1 MSRVSLRTKLIAAML
16 ALVAWTL
23 LVIGAASV
31 SLLRSYLIDRVDEQ
45 VAKLS
50 VQTLARLAHSG
61 DLTYSM
67 QRLPPE
73 GLVQVVEAD
82 GTVGP
87 SAAGESATGRP
98 SPADLPP
105 PGDIATRASGGVSW
119 RVKTVSLPSGRTLVT
134 AIGLGGV
141 TQITTRLGLIVV
153 LGGAVVLA
161 LAGLIGIV
169 LVRRS
174 LRPLAEIERTAGSI
188 AAGNMSSRV
197 PDRDPR
203 TEVGRLARS
212 LNGMLAQIEKAFDDR
227 SRSEAAAR
235 ESEERMRRFVAD
247 ASHELRTPLTSI
259 RGYAEFHRQAPQTD
273 VTRLMRRIESEAERM
288 SLLVDDLLLLARLDQ
303 QRPLQSKPVDL
314 LAIAG
319 DAVQDARILAPGRSI
334 SLAVEGTTAPI
345 VPGDEVRL
353 RQVVGNLMSNALT
366 HTPDGVP
373 VTVTVGAAG
382 SEAFVEVADKGPGMT
397 SEEAARVFERFYR
410 ADPARTHDESSGTG
424 LGLSIVSSLVKAHG
438 GTVTVETSPGTGA
451 AFRVVLRLE
460 PEHD

>member
-31 SLLRSYLIDRVDEQ
+31 SLLRSYLVDRVDEQ
-45 VAKLS
+45 VTKLS
-50 VQTLARLAHSG
+50 DQTIGRLAHGG
-61 DLTYSM
+61 DLVYSA

-73 GLVQVVEAD
+73 GVVQLIKPD
-82 GTVGP
+82 GTPGL
-87 SAAGESATGRP
+87 SASGESVTRKP
-98 SPADLPP
+98 SLTDLPA
-105 PGDIATRASGGVSW
+105 PGAPTAHVSEGVSW
-119 RVKTVSLPSGRTLVT
+119 RVKTVPLPGGGTLVT
-134 AIGLGGV
+134 AVGLVGV
-141 TQITTRLGLIVV
+141 TQITTRLGMIVI
-153 LGGAVVLA
+153 LGGAVVLCLA
-161 LAGLIGIV
+161 AGLGIL

-174 LRPLAEIERTAGSI
+174 LRPLAEIEKTAGSI
-188 AAGNMSSRV
+188 AAGNMSSRI

-203 TEVGRLARS
+203 TEVGRLAHS
-212 LNGMLAQIEKAFDDR
+212 LNGMLTQIERAFDDR

-259 RGYAEFHRQAPQTD
+259 RGYAEFHRQAPQSD

-288 SLLVDDLLLLARLDQ
+288 SILVEDLLLLARLDQ

-319 DAVQDARILAPGRSI
+319 DAVQDARILSPGRSI
-334 SLAVEGTTAPI
+334 SLVVEGTTAPI
-345 VPGDEVRL
+345 VSGDEVRL

-373 VTVTVGAAG
+373 VTVTVGAG
-382 SEAFVEVADKGPGMT
+382 GEEAFVEVADKGPGMT
-397 SEEAARVFERFYR
+397 ADEADRVFERFYR

-438 GTVTVETSPGTGA
+438 GTVTVTTSPGAGA
-451 AFRVVLRLE
+451 AFRVTLRLE
-460 PEHD
+460 P

>member
-16 ALVAWTL
+16 ALVTGTL

-45 VAKLS
+45 VTKLS
-50 VQTLARLAHSG
+50 DQTIGRLSHGG
-61 DLTYSM
+61 DLTYWM

-73 GLVQVVEAD
+73 SRLQIVAPD
-82 GTVGP
+82 GTPGET
-87 SAAGESATGRP
+87 AAGESATGRLP
-98 SPADLPP
+98 LTGLPP
-105 PGDIATRASGGVSW
+105 AGEPVTRASGGQSW
-119 RVKTVSLPSGRTLVT
+119 RVKTAALPDGGGTLVT
-134 AIGLGGV
+134 AIALGGV
-141 TQITTRLGLIVV
+141 TQITTRLGMIVF
-153 LGGAVVLA
+153 LGGAVVLCLA
-161 LAGLIGIV
+161 AGLGV
-169 LVRRS
+169 LLVRRS

-188 AAGNMSSRV
+188 AAGNMSSRI

-203 TEVGRLARS
+203 TEVGRLAHS
-212 LNGMLAQIEKAFDDR
+212 LNGMLAQIETAFDDR

-259 RGYAEFHRQAPQTD
+259 RGYAEFHRQAPHTD
-273 VTRLMRRIESEAERM
+273 VTRLMRRIEGEAERM
-288 SLLVDDLLLLARLDQ
+288 SLLVEDLLLLARLDQ

-319 DAVQDARILAPGRSI
+319 DAVQDARILAPGRAI

-345 VPGDEVRL
+345 VSGDEVRL

-373 VTVTVGAAG
+373 VMVTVGADG
-382 SEAFVEVADKGPGMT
+382 DEAFVEVADKGPGMT
-397 SEEAARVFERFYR
+397 ADEAARVFERFYR
-410 ADPARTHDESSGTG
+410 ADPARTHDEASGTG
-424 LGLSIVSSLVKAHG
+424 LGLSIVSSLVKAHR
-438 GTVTVETSPGTGA
+438 GTVTVETAPGVGA
-451 AFRVVLRLE
+451 AFRVTLRLE
-460 PEHD
+460 P

>member
-31 SLLRSYLIDRVDEQ
+31 SLLRSYLVDRVDEQ
-45 VAKLS
+45 VTKLS
-50 VQTLARLAHSG
+50 DQTVARLAHGG

-73 GLVQVVEAD
+73 GLVQLVMAD
-82 GTVGP
+82 GSPGP
-87 SAAGESATGRP
+87 SASGESVVSKP
-98 SPADLPP
+98 SLSDLPA
-105 PGDIATRASGGVSW
+105 PGEPVTHASDGLSW
-119 RVKTVSLPSGRTLVT
+119 RVKTAALPGGGTLVT
-134 AIGLGGV
+134 AIALGGV
-141 TQITTRLGLIVV
+141 TQITTRLGMIVILGGVVV
-153 LGGAVVLA
+153 LCLA
-161 LAGLIGIV
+161 AGLGIL

-188 AAGNMSSRV
+188 AAGNMSSRI

-203 TEVGRLARS
+203 TEVGRLAHS
-212 LNGMLAQIEKAFDDR
+212 LNGMLAQIERAFDDR

-259 RGYAEFHRQAPQTD
+259 RGYAEFHRQAPQSD

-288 SLLVDDLLLLARLDQ
+288 SLLVEDLLLLARLDQ

-334 SLAVEGTTAPI
+334 SLVVEGTTAPI
-345 VPGDEVRL
+345 VSGDEVRL
-353 RQVVGNLMSNALT
+353 RQVVGNLMSNALA

-373 VTVTVGAAG
+373 VTVTVGAG
-382 SEAFVEVADKGPGMT
+382 GDEAFIEVADKGPGMT
-397 SEEAARVFERFYR
+397 ADEAERVFERFYR

-438 GTVTVETSPGTGA
+438 GTVTVETSPGVGA
-451 AFRVVLRLE
+451 AFRVALRLE
-460 PEHD
+460 P